1 MVLLGRGSQ
10 RSGGREMEATAVT
23 CTTTGSFYRR
33 DSRAGSW
40 VYSLGRETVQRVSD
54 EDDEGMKDSLTFGWV
69 SHSFKYAIDILMHD
83 YMPTSRVTL
92 SRVLLPPNRRLNLY
106 WGLIM

>member
-1 MVLLGRGSQ
+1 M
-10 RSGGREMEATAVT
+10 T

-33 DSRAGSW
+33 DLRVGSW

-54 EDDEGMKDSLTFGWV
+54 EDEEGMKDSFAFGWV
-69 SHSFKYAIDILMHD
+69 SHSFKYAIDIRMHN

-92 SRVLLPPNRRLNLY
+92 SRVLLPPNRRLLLNLY
-106 WGLIM
+106 GD